1 MSCVDIVSLLEYITH
16 MSIYIQNRK
25 ARFNFE
31 ILETFEAGLVL
42 HGFEAKAIRAGKGKL
57 EGAYVII
64 RGGEAFLVGASISA
78 YQPANTPKNYDP
90 ERPRK
95 LLLSKKELA
104 RLENQTET
112 ARLTAVPL
120 KLYNVNRKIKL
131 EVALAR
137 GKKKHDKRESIK
149 ARDSKRDIERTLK
162 TQ

>member
-1 MSCVDIVSLLEYITH
+1 MST
-16 MSIYIQNRK
+16 YIQNRK

-42 HGFEAKAIRAGKGKL
+42 HGFEAKSIRVGKGKL

-64 RGGEAFLVGASISA
+64 RGGEAFLTGASIAA
-78 YQPANTPKNYDP
+78 YQPANTPKSYDP
-90 ERPRK
+90 ERVRK
-95 LLLSKKELA
+95 LLFSKKELA
-104 RLENQTET
+104 HLERETEN

-120 KLYNVNRKIKL
+120 KLYNNGRKIKL

-149 ARDSKRDIERTLK
+149 ARDSKRDIDRTLK
-162 TQ
+162 SQ